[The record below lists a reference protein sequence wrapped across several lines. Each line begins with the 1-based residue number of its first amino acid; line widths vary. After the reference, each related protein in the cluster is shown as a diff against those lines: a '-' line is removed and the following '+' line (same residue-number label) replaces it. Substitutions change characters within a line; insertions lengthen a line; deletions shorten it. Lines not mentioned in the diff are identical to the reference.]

1 MILLNRKIGFRIIK
15 IIGNSTYNRNRLEH
29 INNIKIIWSTLTTSK
44 DYLQI
49 QNFMNILQ
57 IIAVLIDKIKLNNK
71 KRRNL

>member
-1 MILLNRKIGFRIIK
+1 MILLNRKIGFKIIK

-29 INNIKIIWSTLTTSK
+29 TNNIKIIWNKLTTNK

-57 IIAVLIDKIKLNNK
+57 TIAVLIDKTKLNNK
-71 KRRNL
+71 KRRSL